1 MFNKTLVLGVL
12 VLSTTVLVWCSSSPE
27 ATPNPWTPTNE
38 VAVPTPEPMP
48 EPMAQEQTIVDIV
61 VETEDVSTLRDIVV
75 ALDLVDTLASEWPFT
90 VFAPTNDAFTALLM
104 ELGLTFDELA
114 ANEELL
120 STIVL
125 YHVIEGAVPASA
137 VLAMED
143 GTQAPTLNGESI
155 TISNEN
161 GVMVDQST
169 VIVTDIMASNG
180 VIHLIDTV
188 LLPQSVRDA
197 LSAEAQGTVVE
208 TAIESGQFPTLV
220 AAIQAA
226 WLVETLN
233 SEWPFTVFAP
243 TEEAFAA
250 LLVQL
255 DVTAEELLANTELL
269 TTVLTYHV
277 LPGTYSAED
286 VVGLSETTSFTTVQ
300 WTDVAIN
307 PNNGQ
312 PTVNDSS
319 IVDPDIFASN
329 GVIHVIDAVL
339 IPSS

>member
-1 MFNKTLVLGVL
+1 
-12 VLSTTVLVWCSSSPE
+12 
-27 ATPNPWTPTNE
+27 
-38 VAVPTPEPMP
+38 
-48 EPMAQEQTIVDIV
+48 
-61 VETEDVSTLRDIVV
+61 
-75 ALDLVDTLASEWPFT
+75 
-90 VFAPTNDAFTALLM
+90 M

-226 WLVETLN
+226 
-233 SEWPFTVFAP
+233 
-243 TEEAFAA
+243 
-250 LLVQL
+250 
-255 DVTAEELLANTELL
+255 
-269 TTVLTYHV
+269 
-277 LPGTYSAED
+277 
-286 VVGLSETTSFTTVQ
+286 
-300 WTDVAIN
+300 
-307 PNNGQ
+307 
-312 PTVNDSS
+312 
-319 IVDPDIFASN
+319 
-329 GVIHVIDAVL
+329 
-339 IPSS
+339 